1 MMVSLDNSEMWLP
14 HNKGN
19 AKWPQI
25 SNMHMIFALLME
37 NHKIGVLLLVVGLVV
52 KRSVLVMTQT
62 KHVVGM
68 RWWKVWA

>member
-1 MMVSLDNSEMWLP
+1 MWLP

-25 SNMHMIFALLME
+25 SKMYIIFALLVE
-37 NHKIGVLLLVVGLVV
+37 NYKREVLLVVVGLVV
-52 KRSVLVMTQT
+52 KRRVLVMTQT

-68 RWWKVWA
+68 RWWEVWA